1 MSASPFRNRPKA
13 NEVVLVPLSEHCWAY
28 FIMLDEWDGW
38 LLDFTTDYPTQKS
51 SLFTREAFKIPLNFN
66 GWFPKRFLTA
76 QRINLSPNDLL
87 RPARVHKHDPRTQ
100 AFKGGAT
107 PYEVFPPTG
116 MSWFVTEEEA
126 KSYYPY
132 ITLWPDK
139 GEVEEFVRQKLP
151 EMRRL
156 EVSPEDRWT
165 PRKVKEPEAADL
177 RPLQLEVHFQCD
189 PEDMGMEADEIAEEL
204 GDDLMVNGLGSMMT
218 MDSAGV
224 DSMFEVILEVERHRL
239 KGALTQIRKTLKRL
253 KAPPSTRIIEVA
265 DTGAVE
271 HLLVAPPKK

>member
-1 MSASPFRNRPKA
+1 MDLEPH
-13 NEVVLVPLSEHCWAY
+13 E
-28 FIMLDEWDGW
+28 
-38 LLDFTTDYPTQKS
+38 LL
-51 SLFTREAFKIPLNFN
+51 
-66 GWFPKRFLTA
+66 G
-76 QRINLSPNDLL
+76 
-87 RPARVHKHDPRTQ
+87 PATVYKNDPRTQ

-126 KSYYPY
+126 KSYYPN

-156 EVSPEDRWT
+156 EVAPEDRWT
-165 PRKVKEPEAADL
+165 PPKVKEPEAADL

-239 KGALTQIRKTLKRL
+239 KGALTQLRKTLKRL

-271 HLLVAPPKK
+271 HQLVAPPKQ